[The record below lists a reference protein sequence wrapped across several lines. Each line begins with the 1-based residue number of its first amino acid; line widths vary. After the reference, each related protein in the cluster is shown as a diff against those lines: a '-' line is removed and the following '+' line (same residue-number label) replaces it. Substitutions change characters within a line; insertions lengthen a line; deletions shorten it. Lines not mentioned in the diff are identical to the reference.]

1 MEKAPEFLKSN
12 DHHLKFCIL
21 YEVALKKPIFDSF
34 RTFCDAVG
42 PDAMEYR
49 DFEFWYHRFCRGEL
63 DFDYD
68 RSMDPV
74 PKTLM
79 DMPVKLM
86 RKITEELD
94 SFERSYLRSMN
105 HAIKDVADSFPTVLK
120 CIRFTANDNKLD
132 WRFNGNEYECKK
144 EGSGCTFS
152 RPKCLNI
159 ERSNECSFR
168 QRSKIKVTET
178 YDKCFIKKSLE
189 YVTPLFQI
197 LKLQTDHLSFV
208 LKNQSPD
215 LDNLLTVPFHAK
227 SAYIVAYSFDKM
239 FQLLST
245 MKAGFLESFTLEL
258 EEPTRR
264 EHFKKVFN
272 TDQFKQAQIVHLT
285 RIVKFNVKDL
295 VNFSHLR
302 QFSCGLKTIVKPTEI
317 LRIRNIVSKF
327 KSLNVCRII
336 YQTNVSPIRQLAEAL
351 DVEAP
356 VWPVDRFTHRYV
368 SKSKETLFF
377 TIYLYERWCYI
388 DIRKVR

>member
-21 YEVALKKPIFDSF
+21 YEVALNKPIFDSYG
-34 RTFCDAVG
+34 TFCDAVG

-49 DFEFWYHRFCRGEL
+49 DFEFWYHRFCLGEL

-94 SFERSYLRSMN
+94 PFESKR
-105 HAIKDVADSFPTVLK
+105 H
-120 CIRFTANDNKLD
+120 DNKLD

-168 QRSKIKVTET
+168 QRNKIKVTET

-197 LKLQTDHLSFV
+197 PKLQTDHLSFV

-245 MKAGFLESFTLEL
+245 MKAGFLESFNLEL
-258 EEPTRR
+258 EEPTGR
-264 EHFKKVFN
+264 EQFRKVFK
-272 TDQFKQAQIVHLT
+272 TDQFKQAQIVHLP

-327 KSLNVCRII
+327 KDLNVCRII

-356 VWPVDRFTHRYV
+356 VWPVDRFTHRYI
-368 SKSKETLFF
+368 SKSKETLEF
-377 TIYLYERWCYI
+377 TIFLNARWCYI